1 MGLWGSRAASTMAS
15 AVRQPTRL
23 GAKHAALEGGEAFD
37 EENIERLYTRLA
49 EGHLLSAHEMQVLW
63 KTVEGVTTTPAAAYA
78 RAEAHRGSALWHA
91 IDAVGDLSHKGR
103 IGK

>member
-1 MGLWGSRAASTMAS
+1 MAS
-15 AVRQPTRL
+15 AVRQATRL

-78 RAEAHRGSALWHA
+78 ASGARFGGTFIGTYDTAHEAAAAYAKVVKAHA
-91 IDAVGDLSHKGR
+91 S
-103 IGK
+103 